1 MQKVFSHCKKLD
13 TKCYEAYHLHEDI
26 LMEHAALGLAQVIKM
41 RMDEGKS
48 ILIVSGKGNNG
59 ADGIALAR
67 LLQEA
72 FDVRLFLPFGVKSDM
87 AKLQLKR
94 AKALGI
100 TLVEDITPSDVVVDC
115 ILGSGFE
122 GELDVSTR
130 ELVGQLNALEALK
143 IACDIPTGIDI
154 KGRLSP
160 IAFKA
165 DITVTMGAYKEA
177 LFLDEA
183 KDSVGEIIKVDLGV
197 KSELYEDTS
206 DVYLL
211 TPSDLSLPSRT
222 KRCVHKGTFGHAVIF
237 CGEKEGAGIISGE
250 AAYRF
255 GAGLTTLVMQ
265 DKLAIPPYLM
275 HSYSLPTN
283 TTAIAIGMG
292 LGNHFEES
300 FLDKYIASN
309 SLPLVIDADAL
320 YNPKLL
326 KLFLKAKKPIVMTP
340 HPKEFIY
347 MWKVLSAEEITL
359 EDLQANRFEYA
370 KKFSQKF
377 PDIVLVLKGANMLIA
392 KNEKLYINPLGDAKL
407 SKGGSGDVLSGLIVS
422 LLAQGYDALDAA
434 IGGSLALTLGA
445 RNYKGASYAMSSV
458 DLIEQI
464 AFLKES

>member
-13 TKCYEAYHLHEDI
+13 TKCYETYHLSEDI
-26 LMEHAALGLAQVIKM
+26 LMEHAALGLAQAIRSRAK
-41 RMDEGKS
+41 EGAS
-48 ILIVSGKGNNG
+48 VLIVAGKGNNG

-67 LLQEA
+67 LLQDD
-72 FDVRLFLPFGVKSDM
+72 FTVRLFLPFELKSDM

-94 AKALGI
+94 AQALGI
-100 TLVEDITPSDVVVDC
+100 VVVADIIPSDVVVDC

-122 GELDVSTR
+122 GELGASTC
-130 ELVGQLNALEALK
+130 ELIERLNALEALK

-154 KGRLSP
+154 YGRLSP
-160 IAFKA
+160 IAFDA

-177 LFLDEA
+177 LFLDMA
-183 KDSVGEIIKVDLGV
+183 KDSIGEIIKVDLGV
-197 KSELYEDTS
+197 DSVLYEDAS
-206 DVYLL
+206 NLFLL
-211 TPSDLSLPSRT
+211 EADDLRLPSRKESST
-222 KRCVHKGTFGHAVIF
+222 HKGTFGHAVIF
-237 CGEKEGAGIISGE
+237 CGEKEGAGIISAE

-255 GAGLTTLVMQ
+255 GAGLTTLVMR
-265 DKLAIPPYLM
+265 DKLTIPPYLM
-275 HSYSLPTN
+275 HAYSLPHN

-309 SLPLVIDADAL
+309 PLPLVIDADAL
-320 YNPKLL
+320 YSPELL
-326 KLFLKAKKPIVMTP
+326 KLFTKTKKPIVMTP

-347 MWKVLSAEEITL
+347 LWKALSGEEITL
-359 EDLQANRFEYA
+359 EHLQANRFEYA

-377 PDIVLVLKGANMLIA
+377 PDIVLVLKGANTLIA
-392 KNEKLYINPLGDAKL
+392 KNEKLYINTLGSAKL
-407 SKGGSGDVLSGLIVS
+407 SKGGSGDVLSGLIVA

-434 IGGSLALTLGA
+434 IQGCLALTLGA

-464 AFLKES
+464 TFLENV